1 MARQFPFRVRRLGL
15 SLAVGGLLILITV
28 LVAQAGTSE
37 IETSSS
43 LDASFGNNGIVVTD
57 LGGEDESANDL
68 AVQSDGKIVV
78 VGTVSNRDAFGVYR
92 YQTDGSLDSSFG
104 SGGVVTTV
112 VGAGQCEASG
122 VALQSDGKIVV
133 VGTGGTWGD
142 SSLTVARYDVG
153 GALDTSFGDGGI
165 VTLTVGSEYNWGSDV
180 VIQSDGKILVA
191 GSSVLT
197 TYDFV
202 LARYD
207 TDGNL
212 DTGFGGTGVI
222 TTDLT
227 GDEDFANA
235 LALQPDGKI
244 VVVGR
249 GDTGGAPADYDFAV
263 ARYKTNGDLD
273 PAFGSGGITVTHV
286 SGESDD
292 VYDVVVQPD
301 GKIVVVGTAGY
312 ADLAIARYNADG
324 SFDTTFDGD
333 GIDTIDVYGN
343 GDVGEAVALL
353 PGGKIVVAGYTYS
366 GSDEDILVVCY
377 DTDGSLDDTFD
388 GDGIATLDI
397 AGGDDAGRAVSVDG
411 LNRVVVAG
419 VYSDGYDDDIAL
431 VRYLGDT
438 LRVFLPLALRGYP

>member
-1 MARQFPFRVRRLGL
+1 MIILMNRRSLGLGL
-15 SLAVGGLLILITV
+15 SLAVGGLLVLIAV
-28 LVAQAGTSE
+28 LVAQAGTSG

-68 AVQSDGKIVV
+68 AVQSDGKIVA

-92 YQTDGSLDSSFG
+92 YQADGSLDSSFG

-142 SSLTVARYDVG
+142 SSLTVARYDIG
-153 GALDTSFGDGGI
+153 GAPDTGFGDGGI

-180 VIQSDGKILVA
+180 VIQGDGKILVA
-191 GSSVLT
+191 GSSVLA

-207 TDGNL
+207 THGNL

-227 GDEDFANA
+227 GDGDFAHA

-249 GDTGGAPADYDFAV
+249 GGDTSDYDFAV
-263 ARYKTNGDLD
+263 ARYETNGDLD

-286 SGESDD
+286 SGASDD

-312 ADLAIARYNADG
+312 ADLAIVRYNADG
-324 SFDTTFDGD
+324 GLDTTFAGD
-333 GIDTIDVYGN
+333 GIDTIDVYGS

-353 PGGKIVVAGYTYS
+353 PGGKIVAAGYTYS
-366 GSDEDILVVCY
+366 GTEDMLVVCY
-377 DTDGSLDDTFD
+377 NTDGSLDDTFD

-397 AGGDDAGRAVSVDG
+397 AGGDDAVRAVGVDG
-411 LNRVVVAG
+411 LNRIVVAG

-438 LRVFLPLALRGYP
+438 QRVFLPLVLRGYP

>member
-1 MARQFPFRVRRLGL
+1 MIILMDRRSLGLGL

-68 AVQSDGKIVV
+68 AVQSDGKIVI

-122 VALQSDGKIVV
+122 VALQPDGKIVV

-180 VIQSDGKILVA
+180 VIQSDGKILVS
-191 GSSVLT
+191 GSSVLA

-207 TDGNL
+207 THGNL
-212 DTGFGGTGVI
+212 DAGFGGTGVI

-249 GDTGGAPADYDFAV
+249 GDTGDYDFAV
-263 ARYKTNGDLD
+263 ARYETDGDLD

-286 SGESDD
+286 SGASDD

-312 ADLAIARYNADG
+312 ADLAIVRYNADG
-324 SFDTTFDGD
+324 SLDTTFSGD
-333 GIDTIDVYGN
+333 GIDTIDVYGS

-366 GSDEDILVVCY
+366 GTEDILVVCY
-377 DTDGSLDDTFD
+377 NAGGSLDDTFD

-397 AGGDDAGRAVSVDG
+397 AGGDDAVRAVGVDG
-411 LNRVVVAG
+411 LNRIVVAG
-419 VYSDGYDDDIAL
+419 VYSDGDDDDIAL
-431 VRYLGDT
+431 ARYLGDT
-438 LRVFLPLALRGYP
+438 RRVFLPLVLRGVSSQ

>member
-1 MARQFPFRVRRLGL
+1 
-15 SLAVGGLLILITV
+15 LAVGGLLILITV

-37 IETSSS
+37 TETSSE

-78 VGTVSNRDAFGVYR
+78 VGTVSNQDAFGVYR
-92 YQTDGSLDSSFG
+92 YQIDGSLDSSFG

-112 VGAGQCEASG
+112 VGAGHSEASG

-165 VTLTVGSEYNWGSDV
+165 VTLTVGSAYNWGSDV
-180 VIQSDGKILVA
+180 AIQSDGKILVA
-191 GSSVLT
+191 GSSVLA

-207 TDGNL
+207 TQGNL

-227 GDEDFANA
+227 GHEDFAHA
-235 LALQPDGKI
+235 LALQSDGKI

-249 GDTGGAPADYDFAV
+249 GDTGDYDFAV
-263 ARYKTNGDLD
+263 ARYKTSGDLD
-273 PAFGSGGITVTHV
+273 PTFGSGGITVTHI
-286 SGESDD
+286 SGASDD

-312 ADLAIARYNADG
+312 ADLAIVRYDADG
-324 SFDTTFDGD
+324 SLDTTFDGD
-333 GIDTIDVYGN
+333 GIDTVDVYGM
-343 GDVGEAVALL
+343 GDAGEAVALL
-353 PGGKIVVAGYTYS
+353 PEGKIVVAGYTYN

-397 AGGDDAGRAVSVDG
+397 NGGDDAGRAVCVDG
-411 LNRVVVAG
+411 LNRIVVAG
-419 VYSDGYDDDIAL
+419 VYSDGHDDDIAL
-431 VRYLGDT
+431 ARYLGDT
-438 LRVFLPLALRGYP
+438 RRVFLPLVLRD